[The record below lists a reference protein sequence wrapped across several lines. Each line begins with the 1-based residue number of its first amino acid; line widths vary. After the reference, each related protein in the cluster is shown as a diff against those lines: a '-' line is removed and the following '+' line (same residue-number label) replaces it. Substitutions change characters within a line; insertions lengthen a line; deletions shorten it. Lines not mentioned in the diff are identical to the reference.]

1 MSSINAKNMLTKPNK
16 YLNRKMLDIF
26 TAQVSKIS
34 SSKKST
40 TVYGSNGFYL
50 ICRTKMQSTFSRG
63 PNHIWMK
70 AAWLYWKKIIRRL
83 DFSSIKKITVS
94 LGRQICTKNFL
105 SKQVSKSCMNRH
117 KQTGQKIF
125 LRSEST
131 FFNEFNI
138 IFLAYFCSFK
148 NFLYKFCHKF
158 IYIDF

>member
-1 MSSINAKNMLTKPNK
+1 MSSINVKNMLTKPNK
-16 YLNRKMLDIF
+16 YLNRKMLDIS

-50 ICRTKMQSTFSRG
+50 ICRIKMQSTFSRG
-63 PNHIWMK
+63 PNNIWMK
-70 AAWLYWKKIIRRL
+70 AVWLYWKKTIRRL

-105 SKQVSKSCMNRH
+105 LKQISKSCMNRH

-131 FFNEFNI
+131 FFNEFKI
-138 IFLAYFCSFK
+138 ILFSIFLFFQE
-148 NFLYKFCHKF
+148 LF
-158 IYIDF
+158 I